1 MLVQFRSCSFRLC
14 QFMSGKIMMCHV
26 RLSQVWPGEERLIQG
41 CSGYVRS
48 GQVMKCYPD
57 YMILF

>member
-1 MLVQFRSCSFRLC
+1 MLR